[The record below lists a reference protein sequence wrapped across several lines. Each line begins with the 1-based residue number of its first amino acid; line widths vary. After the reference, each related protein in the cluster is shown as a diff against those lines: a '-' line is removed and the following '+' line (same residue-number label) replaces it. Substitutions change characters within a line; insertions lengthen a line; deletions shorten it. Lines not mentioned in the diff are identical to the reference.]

1 MKWLRVVAV
10 VLFSSPAVAQ
20 SAMPDWMEH
29 GFAAA
34 LADSI
39 AAPQAAI
46 FLSRINVVPA
56 RQVTML
62 IDEFLSLLSDSNNN
76 VRAAAARSLA
86 QLATADRAASVI
98 DKLLPLLGDSN
109 SNAREAAAQSL
120 AQLATADRAASIID
134 KLLPLLGDSNSNV
147 REAAAQSLG
156 QLATGDRAASI
167 IDKLL
172 QLLGHSNS
180 DDVRVAAAQSLGQFA
195 TGDRAASVIDKLLQ
209 LLGDSDSDVRDAA
222 VQSLGQLATGDRAAS
237 VIDKLLPLLGR
248 SNTNEVRAAAA
259 QSLGQI
265 ATGDR
270 AAGIFDKL
278 LPLLGDSNSDVRAAA
293 AKSLGQLATGDRAA
307 SAIDK
312 LVPLVGD
319 SDSDVRDAAVQ
330 SLGRLAAGD
339 RAAGVIVKLL
349 PLLGHSNGDVRAS
362 AAQSLGQLA
371 TGDRAASVIDK
382 LLPLLGDPIS
392 DVRAAAA
399 QSLGRLATGDR
410 AASAIDKLVPLV
422 GDSDSDVRE
431 AAAQSL
437 RQLAT
442 GDRAAGV
449 IDKLLPFLGDSNSNE
464 VRAAA
469 AQSLGQLAT
478 GDRAASVV
486 DKLLPLLANSDSDV
500 RLAAVQSLGR
510 IATGDRAA
518 GVIDR
523 LVPLLSDSNTSMR
536 LAAVQSLSQLAT
548 GDRAFSAIDKLLPV
562 LGDSIPKVRLVAV
575 QSLSQLVTGDRA
587 AGVIDK
593 LLPLM
598 RDGTRFGE
606 LSPLLIKFG
615 PGSQSATFVALKLV
629 DESDLIL
636 TGQFRA
642 LGHIAGAGGEQSEL
656 LLAWLGQAPNPP
668 LPGIAN
674 KPNDAH
680 KILALL
686 ALNWNEIAK
695 SNRLREESEARVM
708 EIINAACLTTS
719 QAQTATQWIEAAA
732 AWLFRL
738 PVQGPM
744 QRCWTPEQRKT
755 LDVFLASFQATHSS
769 HEKALADH
777 LAHEDAVPLGQWIT
791 WSILGW
797 ALLWLAFL
805 FVFPWSRT
813 VQAVFFWNPKI
824 RGLLSLWF
832 MPMLLFAVPPLRRR
846 LLAPVRDDLIA
857 AARLEQ
863 MPQLAF
869 FGQARVQLDG
879 GQPVKTEDALPR
891 LGGTV
896 VLRGDAGLGKTSALR
911 WLAAK
916 ASGPVAFLSARDC
929 AAGVDTAIARLIHDV
944 QETGFVRSMVHAG
957 TLTVMVDG
965 LNEVSADTREKISSF
980 ARDMSKGNV
989 FLSTQPIEWKEPPGA
1004 RVVDLLPLDRAEAE
1018 RFLLTRPVGF
1028 DEIATRHGAAY
1039 VDAVQTFL
1047 RIALDDAPSDDDRRA
1062 AQLILSNPFDLAFA
1076 ADLLAQGHMPT
1087 ATSLIDEAFR
1097 LADQGE
1103 PGHPG
1108 YRQIMG
1114 LAFPLVQFGRHAV
1127 DMRVNDRN
1135 WFKPDEFAA
1144 ELACLLDRRLLVRRA
1159 VRAGG
1164 GAEEERIQFRHDRV
1178 WDFFIAA
1185 AFAADSNLML
1195 EHLADPR
1202 FRGSY
1207 LRIAETWK
1215 PDAAIQVREQL
1226 VVVAAEHGD
1235 HTTSDEFIKRLEA
1248 RRRLRSGCEQPQTTA
1263 A

>member
-1 MKWLRVVAV
+1 V
-10 VLFSSPAVAQ
+10 
-20 SAMPDWMEH
+20 E
-29 GFAAA
+29 
-34 LADSI
+34 
-39 AAPQAAI
+39 
-46 FLSRINVVPA
+46 SR
-56 RQVTML
+56 R
-62 IDEFLSLLSDSNNN
+62 
-76 VRAAAARSLA
+76 R
-86 QLATADRAASVI
+86 
-98 DKLLPLLGDSN
+98 
-109 SNAREAAAQSL
+109 
-120 AQLATADRAASIID
+120 
-134 KLLPLLGDSNSNV
+134 
-147 REAAAQSLG
+147 
-156 QLATGDRAASI
+156 
-167 IDKLL
+167 
-172 QLLGHSNS
+172 
-180 DDVRVAAAQSLGQFA
+180 
-195 TGDRAASVIDKLLQ
+195 
-209 LLGDSDSDVRDAA
+209 
-222 VQSLGQLATGDRAAS
+222 LATGDRAAS
-237 VIDKLLPLLGR
+237 VIGKLLPLLGH
-248 SNTNEVRAAAA
+248 SNSNEVRAAAA

-270 AAGIFDKL
+270 AASVIDKLLPLVGDSDIDVRDAAVQSLGQLATGDRAGGVIVKL
-278 LPLLGDSNSDVRAAA
+278 LPLLGDSNGDVRAAA
-293 AKSLGQLATGDRAA
+293 AQSLGQLATGDRAA
-307 SAIDK
+307 SVIDK
-312 LVPLVGD
+312 LVPLLGDPNSDVRAAAAQSLGQIATGDRAAGVIDKLLPLVGD

-330 SLGRLAAGD
+330 SLGRLATGD
-339 RAAGVIVKLL
+339 RAVGVVDKLL
-349 PLLGHSNGDVRAS
+349 PLLGHSNSG
-362 AAQSLGQLA
+362 
-371 TGDRAASVIDK
+371 
-382 LLPLLGDPIS
+382 
-392 DVRAAAA
+392 
-399 QSLGRLATGDR
+399 
-410 AASAIDKLVPLV
+410 
-422 GDSDSDVRE
+422 
-431 AAAQSL
+431 
-437 RQLAT
+437 
-442 GDRAAGV
+442 
-449 IDKLLPFLGDSNSNE
+449 

-478 GDRAASVV
+478 GDRAARVV
-486 DKLLPLLANSDSDV
+486 DKLLPLLGDSDSDL

-510 IATGDRAA
+510 LATGDRAA
-518 GVIDR
+518 AVVDKLLPLLGDSDSDLRLAAVQSLGRLATGDRAASVLDR
-523 LVPLLSDSNTSMR
+523 LVPLLSDPNSNVR
-536 LAAVQSLSQLAT
+536 VAAVQSLSQLAT
-548 GDRAFSAIDKLLPV
+548 GDRATSAIDKLLPFV
-562 LGDSIPKVRLVAV
+562 GDSISKVRLAAV
-575 QSLSQLVTGDRA
+575 HSLSQLVTGDRA
-587 AGVIDK
+587 AGAIDK

-598 RDGTRFGE
+598 KDGTRFE
-606 LSPLLIKFG
+606 DLSPLLIKFG

-668 LPGIAN
+668 LPGITN

-846 LLAPVRDDLIA
+846 LLAPVQDDLIA

-891 LGGTV
+891 LRGTV

-980 ARDMSKGNV
+980 TRDMSKGNV

-1028 DEIATRHGAAY
+1028 DEIAARHGAAY

-1047 RIALDDAPSDDDRRA
+1047 RIALDGAPSEDDRRA

-1248 RRRLRSGCEQPQTTA
+1248 RRRLRSGREQPQTTA